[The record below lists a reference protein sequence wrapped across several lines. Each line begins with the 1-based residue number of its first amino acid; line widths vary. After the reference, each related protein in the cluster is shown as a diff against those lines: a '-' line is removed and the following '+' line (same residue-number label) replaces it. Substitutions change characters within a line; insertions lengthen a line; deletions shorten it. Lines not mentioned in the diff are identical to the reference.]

1 MKRIEFFFDYSC
13 PYAYLASRQIEA
25 LAARAGASLEWKP
38 FLLGGVFRALALP
51 QVLPLSPAKARYL
64 LNDQAARARQLGL
77 PLRHPIEHPRRT
89 VSALRAT
96 LARDNDPALI
106 HAFYR
111 AYWEEGRAIEDEAV
125 VREIAG
131 EVDLE
136 SQRETLRLNTEEAIR
151 RGVFGAPACFVGEQL
166 YWGEDRLWMVEAAL
180 GGESPSPAAPVN
192 GGRTLDFF
200 FDFSSP
206 FAYLASTQV
215 ETLARR
221 TGATLRLRPI
231 LLGAIFRA
239 VGQVDVPIAAMSEAK
254 RQYTLLDLGRWAA
267 HWGVPLTWPPAFPL
281 RTVLPLRLF
290 LLEPTVERMSRL
302 FHAAWA
308 EGRDIGD
315 PAVLRDLRFTEAELQ
330 ATNEQKQALVDSTQ
344 AAIDAGVFGAPSFLV
359 DGQDLCWGQDRLARV
374 EGLLRGG

>member
-13 PYAYLASRQIEA
+13 PYAYLASRQVEA
-25 LAARAGASLEWKP
+25 VAARCGATLAWKP
-38 FLLGGVFRALALP
+38 FLLGGVFRALAQP

-64 LNDQAARARQLGL
+64 LNDQAARATELGL
-77 PLRHPIEHPRRT
+77 PLRHPTEHPRRT

-96 LARDNDPALI
+96 LARGNDPAVI

-111 AYWEEGRAIEDEAV
+111 AYWEEGRAIENDAV
-125 VREIAG
+125 VHQIAG

-136 SQRETLRLNTEEAIR
+136 SQREVLRLNTEEAIR
-151 RGVFGAPACFVGEQL
+151 RGVFGAPAVFVDDEL

-180 GGESPSPAAPVN
+180 GGAVSPPAPAVN

-206 FAYLASTQV
+206 FAYLASGQV
-215 ETLARR
+215 DALARR
-221 TGATLRLRPI
+221 TGATLRLRPM
-231 LLGAIFRA
+231 LLGAVFRA
-239 VGQVDVPIAAMSEAK
+239 VGQVDVPLAAMSEAK
-254 RQYTLLDLGRWAA
+254 RQYTLLDLGRWAS
-267 HWGVPLTWPPAFPL
+267 HWGAPLTWPSAFPL

-315 PAVLRDLRFTEAELQ
+315 PAVLRGLGFTGAELQ
-330 ATNEQKQALVDSTQ
+330 AASEQKQALVDRTG
-344 AAIDAGVFGAPSFLV
+344 AAVDAGVFGAPSFLV
-359 DGQDLCWGQDRLARV
+359 DGQHLCWGQDRLGRV
-374 EGLLRGG
+374 EGLLRGA